1 MVKPVPL
8 SPSNHGLRIGPR
20 LRDARLRQGLTIDQ
34 VGTRTNL
41 TKGFISRIERD
52 LTSPSV
58 STLVTLCEVLS
69 LPVGELFETAK
80 TAVVRRVDA
89 PQVFLTGSGA
99 DEHLLTPRGQ
109 GRLQLIRSVIE
120 PGGTSGPDLY
130 TLNCELEVVHVLKGR
145 LEVQF
150 SRHTERLAVGDAM
163 TFSGREPHTWT
174 NPDRS
179 RPAEVIWVVAPA
191 PWDTSA

>member
-1 MVKPVPL
+1 MKPVLL
-8 SPSNHGLRIGPR
+8 SPSNQGLRIGAR

-41 TKGFISRIERD
+41 TKGFISRVERD

-80 TAVVRRVDA
+80 TAVVRRAEA

-99 DEHLLTPRGQ
+99 DERLLTPRGQ
-109 GRLQLIRSVIE
+109 GRLQLIRSVIV
-120 PGGTSGPDLY
+120 PGGTGGPELY

-145 LEVQF
+145 LQLQF
-150 SRHTERLAVGDAM
+150 SQHIELLAVGDSM
-163 TFSGREPHTWT
+163 TFSGREPHTWA
-174 NPDRS
+174 NPDGART
-179 RPAEVIWVVAPA
+179 AEVIWVVAPA

>member
-1 MVKPVPL
+1 MKAVPL
-8 SPSNHGLRIGPR
+8 SPSHHGLRIGPR
-20 LRDARLRQGLTIDQ
+20 LRDARLRQGLTIEQ
-34 VGTRTNL
+34 VATRTNL

-69 LPVGELFETAK
+69 LPVGELFEAAK
-80 TAVVRRVDA
+80 TAVVRRTEA

-99 DEHLLTPRGQ
+99 DERLLTPRGQ
-109 GRLQLIRSVIE
+109 GRLQMIRSVVE
-120 PGGTSGPDLY
+120 PGGTGGPDLY

-145 LEVQF
+145 LQVQF
-150 SRHTERLAVGDAM
+150 SEHSELLTVGDAM
-163 TFSGREPHTWT
+163 TFSGREPHTWV
-174 NPDRS
+174 NPDHTRT
-179 RPAEVIWVVAPA
+179 AEVIWVVAPA